1 MYRSVLALLFAS
13 LLLSG
18 CAAERQHIPREK
30 DTQGTDMAGQSSDM
44 SGEEGMYM
52 DTTENVIYLAGGPA
66 FVRGADG
73 GVDASYGLGRHQ
85 LDPGEEFRVAASRQR
100 LKRLSRSRI
109 RPFVVGRVLQYGK
122 YLLRGLRP
130 VSRLHEGPYEPQV
143 IRVIQ
148 EPVVRRRL
156 PSVSPHPSE
165 EVEHDAVLSSM
176 SPIIGPCRHRVPP
189 TRRFGATMACESSGR
204 RKGRLRTWNR
214 GP

>member
-1 MYRSVLALLFAS
+1 MR
-13 LLLSG
+13 LS
-18 CAAERQHIPREK
+18 AYWVPFPVVVQ
-30 DTQGTDMAGQSSDM
+30 
-44 SGEEGMYM
+44 
-52 DTTENVIYLAGGPA
+52 LW
-66 FVRGADG
+66 VRGFSRFGGNDNQPSRPSQKSSRVTPSASARPFAVSRLMMRGFRADP
-73 GVDASYGLGRHQ
+73 S
-85 LDPGEEFRVAASRQR
+85 AASRQR

-143 IRVIQ
+143 VRVIQ